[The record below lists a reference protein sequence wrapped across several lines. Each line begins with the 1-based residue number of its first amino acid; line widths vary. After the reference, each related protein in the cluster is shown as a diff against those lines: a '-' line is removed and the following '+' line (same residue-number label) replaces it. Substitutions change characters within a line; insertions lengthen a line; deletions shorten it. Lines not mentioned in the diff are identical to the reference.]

1 MTESKT
7 EQKEKQKDITQWQT
21 ERSNIIKD
29 IKKRND
35 SENQM
40 WYWHATMQRKGEWID
55 LRGKLRKTLCTVVM
69 ITNVFLDSKI
79 IVFY

>member
-7 EQKEKQKDITQWQT
+7 EQKERQKDITQWQI
-21 ERSNIIKD
+21 ERYNTMKD
-29 IKKRND
+29 IEKRNE

-55 LRGKLRKTLCTVVM
+55 LGE
-69 ITNVFLDSKI
+69 N
-79 IVFY
+79 